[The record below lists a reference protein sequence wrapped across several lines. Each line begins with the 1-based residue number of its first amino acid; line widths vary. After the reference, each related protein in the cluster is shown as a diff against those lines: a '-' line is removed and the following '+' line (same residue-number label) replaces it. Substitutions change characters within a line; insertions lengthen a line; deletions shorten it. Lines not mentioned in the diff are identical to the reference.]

1 VIPAVVVVTDRAQAA
16 AAGRTLAA
24 TVAAALRG
32 GAGAVLLRDKDLP
45 APARRRLAGELRALT
60 AAADAA
66 LWVATDVAL
75 ATEVGADG
83 VHLAATDSWPAAA
96 RRGERAGGEA
106 GHAVALPAG
115 RSCHTVAE
123 LREAA
128 GRGAAWAT
136 YSPVFATAS
145 KPSYGP
151 ALGLGGLGTGCQ
163 AVPGLPV
170 LALGGIGP
178 GRAGGCVG
186 AGAVGVALMGAVMG
200 AADPGAVV
208 RGVVGELAS
217 LPSRR

>member
-1 VIPAVVVVTDRAQAA
+1 MTPAVVVVTDRVQAA

-45 APARRRLAGELRALT
+45 VPARRRLAGELRAVT
-60 AAADAA
+60 SGAGAA
-66 LWVATDVAL
+66 LWIATDLAL
-75 ATEVGADG
+75 AADVGADG
-83 VHLAATDSWPAAA
+83 VHLASTDPWPADREVEHAA
-96 RRGERAGGEA
+96 
-106 GHAVALPAG
+106 ALPAG

-123 LREAA
+123 LRAA
-128 GRGAAWAT
+128 AALGAAWAT

-145 KPSYGP
+145 KPGYGP
-151 ALGLGGLGTGCQ
+151 ALGLDGLGTGCQ

-178 GRAGGCVG
+178 GRAGGCAR
-186 AGAVGVALMGAVMG
+186 AGAAGVALMGAVMG

-208 RGVVGELAS
+208 RAVTGELAS
-217 LPSRR
+217 LRSPR